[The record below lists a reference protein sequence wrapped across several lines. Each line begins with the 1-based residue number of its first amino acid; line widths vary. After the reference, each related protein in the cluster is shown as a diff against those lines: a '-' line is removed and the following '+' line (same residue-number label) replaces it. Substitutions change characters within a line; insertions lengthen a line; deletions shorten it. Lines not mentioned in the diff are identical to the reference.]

1 MILVTGGAGV
11 MGSRL
16 VRGLV
21 EAGNRVR
28 VLTLPKDPFVSR
40 LDGLDCEIVFGDVSD
55 ADSLKGVFEGVK
67 TVYHLAAIIIAYD
80 PGMFQRINVT
90 GTQNMVEGASAAGAE
105 HFIYVSS
112 ASVTF
117 PNASA
122 YARSKME
129 AERIV
134 TSQKSMSY
142 TIVRPTLVYDR
153 NGGQEFMMF
162 MDYLKKY
169 PVVPFIGR
177 GRAKKNPVFVDDL
190 VQGMLAIANN
200 PKAYGQI
207 YNFSGGEEISMW
219 DLAHLMLKH
228 QGLSRLFIP
237 IPIPICILVAFIMEK
252 TMQHP
257 PLTGYGISRIVQ
269 NANIDNTSARS
280 DLGYNPV
287 GISEGFQKCYSANY

>member
-1 MILVTGGAGV
+1 

-16 VRGLV
+16 VKGLV

-28 VLTLPKDPFVSR
+28 VLTLPKDPYVSR
-40 LDGLDCEIVFGDVSD
+40 LDGLDCEIVYGDVSD
-55 ADSLKGVFEGVK
+55 AESLKGVFEGIK
-67 TVYHLAAIIIAYD
+67 TIYHLAAIIIACD
-80 PGMFQRINVT
+80 SGLFQKINVV
-90 GTQNMVEGASAAGAE
+90 GTQNMVAGGAAAGAQ
-105 HFIYVSS
+105 HFVYVSS
-112 ASVTF
+112 ASVVF

-142 TIVRPTLVYDR
+142 TIIRPTLVYDR

-169 PVVPFIGR
+169 PIVPFIGR
-177 GRAKKNPVFVDDL
+177 GRAKKNPVFVEDL

-200 PKAYGQI
+200 PKAYGKI

-219 DLAHLMLKH
+219 DLARLMLEH
-228 QGLSRLFIP
+228 QGLAKLFIP
-237 IPIPICILVAFIMEK
+237 IPVPICRLIAIIMEK
-252 TMQHP
+252 TMKHP

-269 NANIDNTSARS
+269 DANLDHSSAIE

-287 GISEGFQKCYSANY
+287 GIKEGLPKCYLP